1 MSKIKI
7 ILNHKFYKIIII
19 AAIVIAIL
27 SSMCIISVY
36 PNQTAVIEFAN
47 SIHRVKD
54 TSGPALKLPW
64 ESVEKIIQKNLIY
77 TSKASTLITND
88 GIPVVVSIS
97 SVYQI
102 DDIYTLKKS
111 VRGELVTGAEYQ
123 IENSQYG
130 QLKNTVA
137 SYKYSDIIGDAA
149 KNPDIEKNKEEII
162 NKIKDKTAEDV
173 KRLGVTILDTYYVQF
188 GIPDSSR
195 TQIVKTITLQKE
207 KDANSIIQQ
216 AKLDANNM
224 KANKLKELNIAKN
237 QANLYS
243 QNKIAEAQKEAK
255 AIYDSMYKTDPSFYS
270 LYKNLK
276 ALEVLAD
283 NAKDQQITLEIPTD
297 SEIGRSLLGT
307 K

>member
-1 MSKIKI
+1 MNKIKI
-7 ILNHKFYKIIII
+7 ILNHKFYKIVIISM
-19 AAIVIAIL
+19 IVIAFL
-27 SSMCIISVY
+27 SSMCITSVY

-54 TSGPALKLPW
+54 TPGPALKLPW

-111 VRGELVTGAEYQ
+111 VRGDLITGAEYQ

-149 KNPDIEKNKEEII
+149 KYPEIEKNKEEII
-162 NKIKDKTAEDV
+162 KKIKDKTAEDV
-173 KRLGVTILDTYYVQF
+173 KRLGVIILDTYYVQF

-195 TQIVKTITLQKE
+195 AQIVKTITLQKE

-243 QNKIAEAQKEAK
+243 QNKIAEAQKQAK
-255 AIYDSMYKTDPSFYS
+255 AIYDSMYKTDSSFYS

-297 SEIGRSLLGT
+297 SEIGRSLLG